1 MKAATPV
8 LLLILDGF
16 GYSEEMTDNAIA
28 QANTPNW
35 DNYWKN
41 YPHTLIN
48 ASESFVGLPQGQMG
62 NSEVGHLNMGAGR
75 VIFQDLERINR
86 SIATGEFFVNPILTQ
101 AVQKA
106 KQAGK
111 ALHILGLLSDGGVH
125 SHQDHIHAMIEM
137 AARNGLEKIYVHA
150 FLDGRDT
157 PPVSAE
163 GYLRLLEEKCA
174 RPFADND
181 ITAKIASIGGRY
193 YAMDRDK
200 RWPRVEAAYR
210 LLTEGEGEFTA
221 ISAHDALMAAYARGE
236 TDEFVKP
243 TAIRKPHEE
252 PIRVEDGDVII
263 YMNFRSDRARQ
274 LTHAF
279 LEPEFE
285 GFNRRHVPKLG
296 GYYTLTEYDKKGLG
310 AQPVFAPEEINNSF
324 GEYISNLGLTQL
336 RIAETEKYP
345 HVTFFFNGGEERVFP
360 GEDRILVP
368 SPQVATYDLQ
378 PEMSAYEVTD
388 ELVNAIT
395 SRKYDA
401 IICNYANA
409 DMVGHTGNLQAAIKA
424 IEAVDVCLGRAVKA
438 MQSIGGEVLITADHG
453 NAELM
458 QDNTNHQPHTQHTT
472 NLVPL
477 LYIGRNARLA
487 ETGALSD
494 ITPSMLKLMGI
505 PQPGEMTGHP
515 LVEPLTEANTATRPQ
530 SAAHP

>member
-1 MKAATPV
+1 MKVTPV

-16 GYSEEMTDNAIA
+16 GYSEDTTDNAIL
-28 QANTPNW
+28 QAHTPNW
-35 DNYWKN
+35 DTLWKN

-48 ASESFVGLPQGQMG
+48 ASESFVGLPNGQMG

-75 VIFQDLERINR
+75 VVFQDLERINR
-86 SIATGEFFVNPILTQ
+86 AIADGDFFRNPILAE
-101 AVQKA
+101 AVDKA
-106 KQAGK
+106 RNTEK
-111 ALHILGLLSDGGVH
+111 ALHIFGLLSDGGVH
-125 SHQDHIHAMIEM
+125 SHQDHIRAMIEM
-137 AARNGLEKIYVHA
+137 AARAGLQKIYVHA

-157 PPVSAE
+157 PPRSAE
-163 GYLRLLEEKCA
+163 NYIRRLEEKCA
-174 RPFADND
+174 QPFPGST
-181 ITAKIASIGGRY
+181 TAARIISVCGRY

-200 RWPRVEAAYR
+200 RWPRVEVAYQ
-210 LLTEGEGEFTA
+210 LITEGTGEFTA
-221 ISAHDALMAAYARGE
+221 ISAHEALADAYARGE

-243 TAIRKPHEE
+243 TAIRTPHED
-252 PIRVEDGDVII
+252 PVRVEDGDVII

-285 GFNRRHVPKLG
+285 AFNRRHVPKLG
-296 GYYTLTEYDKKGLG
+296 GFYTLTQYDKKELR
-310 AQPVFAPEEINNSF
+310 AKPVFTPEELSNSF

-378 PEMSAYEVTD
+378 PEMSAFEVTD

-395 SRKYDA
+395 SKKYDA

-424 IEAVDVCLGRAVKA
+424 IEAVDICLGRAVKA
-438 MQSIGGEVLITADHG
+438 MQSIGGEVIITADHG

-458 QDNTNHQPHTQHTT
+458 HDHANQQAHTQHTT

-477 LYIGRNARLA
+477 LYIGRAANFAD
-487 ETGALSD
+487 TGALSD
-494 ITPSMLKLMGI
+494 IAPSMLRLMGV
-505 PQPGEMTGHP
+505 PQPPEMTGHA
-515 LVEPLTEANTATRPQ
+515 LVEFSGKPMQ
-530 SAAHP
+530 SHIKSAAHT